1 MNTGKTIFSQLIGLI
16 PRHEFNKCVE
26 RYHGHYKVKDFS
38 CWDQY
43 LAMIYAQLTYRES
56 LRDIQESLNAGQN
69 KLYHMGF
76 RGQVRRNT
84 LANANAVRDWRI
96 YQDFAHVLIAQAQK
110 LYWEQEAEID
120 FQQMVYALD
129 STTIDL
135 CLSLF
140 PWAKFRKRK
149 GAIKLHT
156 LLDVQSQ
163 IPVCVTITPGKV
175 HDVNILDEMF
185 FEPAAIYVMDRGY
198 VDFQRFFIIHQA
210 LAFFVTR
217 AKSNIQFRRQESRP
231 IEKGSGVLCDQIVM
245 LRTRAA
251 RQDYPDKLRRIV
263 YRDSLTTN
271 TYEFITNNFR
281 LPAVIM
287 ALLYKQRWQVEL
299 FFKWIKQHLRI
310 KSFYGTN
317 ENAVK
322 TQIWIAIST
331 YILVAIT
338 KRRMALQPSLYTILQ
353 VLSVHLFEKT
363 PIQQAFSGTDVQ
375 IHEDEFPKQL
385 ILFE

>member
-1 MNTGKTIFSQLIGLI
+1 LIDLI

-56 LRDIQESLNAGQN
+56 LRDIQESLSAGQN

-76 RGQVRRNT
+76 RGRVRRNT
-84 LANANAVRDWRI
+84 LANANAVRDWRV

-110 LYWEQEAEID
+110 LYRGQEAEID

-156 LLDVQSQ
+156 LIDVQSQ
-163 IPVCVTITPGKV
+163 IPVCITITNGKV

-185 FEPAAIYVMDRGY
+185 FDPAAIYVMDRGY
-198 VDFQRFFIIHQA
+198 VDFQRFFKIHQA
-210 LAFFVTR
+210 SAFFITR
-217 AKSNIQFRRQESRP
+217 AKSNIQFRRHQSLP
-231 IEKGSGVLCDQIVM
+231 VEKASGVLCDQMVV
-245 LRTRAA
+245 LSTRAA

-263 YRDSLTTN
+263 YRDPIANNL
-271 TYEFITNNFR
+271 YAFITNNFL
-281 LPAVIM
+281 LPAAII
-287 ALLYKQRWQVEL
+287 ALLYK
-299 FFKWIKQHLRI
+299 
-310 KSFYGTN
+310 
-317 ENAVK
+317 
-322 TQIWIAIST
+322 
-331 YILVAIT
+331 
-338 KRRMALQPSLYTILQ
+338 
-353 VLSVHLFEKT
+353 
-363 PIQQAFSGTDVQ
+363 
-375 IHEDEFPKQL
+375 
-385 ILFE
+385 